1 MDVYE
6 LSECDAILPSLLN
19 FEFKIDDIYTFM
31 SNTIFRFFFSLYNS
45 RTLQMN
51 TLIESI
57 MATPNQVWNE
67 VTKCNLSSPVSVQTQ
82 YAHNISLLSHIYQQ
96 QLCLDTESFKW
107 NSLQIMVSIQLTLEK
122 TLKVSPID
130 MKSVQMEEN
139 SETLHRFQQ
148 FKRCF
153 DTIKA
158 RYLML

>member
-57 MATPNQVWNE
+57 MATPNQV
-67 VTKCNLSSPVSVQTQ
+67 
-82 YAHNISLLSHIYQQ
+82 
-96 QLCLDTESFKW
+96 
-107 NSLQIMVSIQLTLEK
+107 
-122 TLKVSPID
+122 
-130 MKSVQMEEN
+130 
-139 SETLHRFQQ
+139 
-148 FKRCF
+148 
-153 DTIKA
+153 
-158 RYLML
+158 